1 MELKELRS
9 LVALSESGSI
19 TRTAEKL
26 HLCPA
31 AIHKQLKVLE
41 DVLGV
46 RLYEKFGRRLQ
57 LTQAAD
63 VLLPYAKEML
73 AQHDSAMSAVAEWK
87 GMKRG
92 VIRIGAGPAMS
103 SYILP
108 PLLKRFRRSY
118 PNVDLFVQ
126 TGNTVF
132 LQECLG
138 KGALDLALLISS
150 DLQEGPNFH
159 VNAAWDF
166 EMVVV
171 SHLRQ
176 APRHCSLADLQ
187 KLPFILYQK
196 GSRMEAGIDRYFAA
210 NNFRP
215 RVIMTFDNADSI
227 KAMTRAGLG
236 VAMLPMWI
244 VDTELRNRRLF
255 AIRQAEAPLFL
266 KIALLSRRSKHVPQP
281 IQAFIAMM
289 KAVEWKRPRLTSVGR
304 TASAVQE
311 GS

>member
-19 TRTAEKL
+19 TVTAEKL

-41 DVLGV
+41 EELGV
-46 RLYEKFGRRLQ
+46 RLYERFGRRLQ
-57 LTQAAD
+57 VTQAAN
-63 VLLPYAKEML
+63 VLLPYAKEIL
-73 AQHDSAMSAVAEWK
+73 AEHDSAASAVAEWK

-118 PNVDLFVQ
+118 PDVDLFVQ

-132 LQECLG
+132 LREGLS

-150 DLQEGPNFH
+150 DLQEGPEFEI
-159 VNAAWDF
+159 NAAWDF
-166 EMVVV
+166 EMVLV
-171 SHLRQ
+171 SHV
-176 APRHCSLADLQ
+176 RHTARPSSLGALQ

-196 GSRMEAGIDRYFAA
+196 GSRMEEGIDRYFAA

-244 VDTELRNRRLF
+244 VDTELRSGRLF
-255 AIRQAEAPLFL
+255 TIRQTEGPLFS
-266 KIALLSRRSKHVPQP
+266 KIALLSRRSQHVAHP
-281 IQAFIAMM
+281 IEAFVTMM
-289 KAVEWKRPRLTSVGR
+289 KALDWKRPRLTSAKYVSR
-304 TASAVQE
+304 KVMQS
-311 GS
+311 